1 MSSNQQSLT
10 IDPRLL
16 GIFKIIWSGKWKIIL
31 ITIVITLISV
41 YYGSQRPDSYNISIL
56 IKKSPPS
63 AFNKYKTIND
73 ILIREGYSIKIDPE
87 TLIEKFILEFN
98 RLNVLNELLKKNP
111 YLEKHL
117 AGLDDAS
124 KQKALLE
131 IVRSFTLS
139 NTKNNENVLVFF
151 KWHDPNEGL
160 KLLDSTI
167 KAALVNVKKSI
178 INEIE
183 EKIKTVN
190 LIDENKLK
198 ELDSKK
204 KSIIY
209 FKIKNLQ
216 RDLVDLEE
224 SLEVVKRKEI
234 KQVEKRILFLKEQ
247 SNIARH
253 LDIKN
258 GIGYKDTTQSG
269 GYYLRGYEAIDK
281 EIDLIKNSSI
291 DQNILS
297 VISFNG
303 TSRSSYTIETQI
315 EILKKRIEKTKDLQ
329 FNQYSNSRDLL
340 INNVIEKL
348 IDEHTIKPSYEY
360 IKLQREINEIKNNSL
375 PVILNDYLETI
386 DKSGYKSW
394 ISYNQLSA
402 KIISLNIG
410 FKKMLAFG
418 VIFGLLVGILFV
430 LVSNIGRLFLINK
443 TK

>member
-1 MSSNQQSLT
+1 MSSHQESLI
-10 IDPRLL
+10 IDPRILSIL
-16 GIFKIIWSGKWKIIL
+16 KIIWSGKWKIIL
-31 ITIVITLISV
+31 VTLVTTLISV
-41 YYGSQRPDSYNISIL
+41 YYGSQRPDSYNISIH
-56 IKKSPPS
+56 IKKSSPS
-63 AFNKYKTIND
+63 TFNNYKTIND
-73 ILIREGYSIKIDPE
+73 ILIRKGYSIKIDPE

-98 RLNVLNELLKKNP
+98 RPDVLNELLKKNP

-131 IVRSFTLS
+131 INRSFKL
-139 NTKNNENVLVFF
+139 NYTKDNENVVVSF

-160 KLLDSTI
+160 KLLNSSI
-167 KAALVNVKKSI
+167 KAVLVNVKKSI

-190 LIDENKLK
+190 SIDENKLK

-216 RDLVDLEE
+216 RDLIDLKE
-224 SLEVVKRKEI
+224 SLEVVKRTEM

-258 GIGYKDTTQSG
+258 GIGDLDTVISG
-269 GYYLRGYEAIDK
+269 GYYMRGYEAIDK
-281 EIDLIKNSSI
+281 EIDLMENSSI
-291 DQNILS
+291 DQNILR
-297 VISFNG
+297 VINFSDN
-303 TSRSSYTIETQI
+303 SLSSYKIEIQI

-329 FNQYSNSRDLL
+329 FNPYSNSRDLL
-340 INNVIEKL
+340 INNAIDKL
-348 IDEHTIKPSYEY
+348 IDEQTINPSYEY
-360 IKLQREINEIKNNSL
+360 IKLQREINETKYNSL
-375 PVILNDYLETI
+375 PVILNDYLETV
-386 DKSGYKSW
+386 DKSGYQSW

-402 KIISLNIG
+402 NIISLNIG
-410 FKKMLAFG
+410 FKKILAFG

-430 LVSNIGRLFLINK
+430 LVSDIGRLFLIKK